1 MIFICIFYEMRVPNC
16 WDAKIPPKKI
26 TDYLLCLE
34 HPEGGPKARFFMN
47 WGFSLHEWN
56 LLASSLIQQVNQY
69 DYERLVKGKHGFTYI
84 VSAPI
89 DSPKGLTPPVKT
101 IWMIA
106 ERTDYPRLISAYPA

>member
-1 MIFICIFYEMRVPNC
+1 MKVPNC
-16 WDAKIPPKKI
+16 WDAKIPSKKI

-34 HPEGGPKARFFMN
+34 HTEGGSKAHFFMN

-56 LLASSLIQQVNQY
+56 LLALSLIQQVNHY
-69 DYERLVKGKHGFTYI
+69 DYERFIKGKHGTKYI

-89 DSPKGLTPPVKT
+89 DSPKGVTPPVKT

-106 ERTDYPRLISAYPA
+106 EGTDYPRLISAYPA